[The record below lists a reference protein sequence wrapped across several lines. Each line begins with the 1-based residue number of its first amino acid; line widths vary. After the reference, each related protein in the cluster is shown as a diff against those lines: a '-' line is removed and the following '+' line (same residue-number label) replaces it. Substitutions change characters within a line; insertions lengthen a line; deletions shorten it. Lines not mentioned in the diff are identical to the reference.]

1 MFLSFFKQLALFFII
16 ILINACSTPY
26 QKSGLTGGY
35 KEYYLGDNTVKV
47 TARGNA
53 FTSLEKV
60 QNIVLVRSA
69 ELCNITD
76 DVIEVISSNSR
87 FKTNLYSTPS
97 QPVTTYGSNQ
107 TSTVYY
113 GGSTGTISKPRAEII
128 FKCREY
134 SELNTTESELEKS
147 SEYGVKYFSAKK
159 VLQYIKPTLE

>member
-1 MFLSFFKQLALFFII
+1 MRNFYFILFL
-16 ILINACSTPY
+16 ILISSCSTPY

-35 KEYYLGDNTVKV
+35 KEYVLGDSTFKI

-69 ELCNITD
+69 ELCSKYD
-76 DVIEVISSNSR
+76 DVVEVISSNSR

-113 GGSTGTISKPRAEII
+113 GGSTGTVSKPRAEIV

-134 SELNTTESELEKS
+134 SELNINEDELEKS
-147 SEYGVKYFSAKK
+147 SDYGVKYFSAKK